1 MKLKKNIIILF
12 FALFSTMSYAQV
24 ENFSGPR
31 VGLTYITPGSMLDH
45 LQEWESVG
53 ELRPYFFQFGWQYE
67 SRFMDV
73 GGTAGI
79 VELIGLVGG
88 FEQGLFL
95 PSLSSMIGLRTEKG
109 FELAVG
115 PNVSLSGAALVVGAG
130 FNFKR
135 GGINFPVNIAFVP
148 GRSKRDS
155 SRDDMTGLEDV
166 QFVDTGHRIS
176 IVVGFNASK
185 N

>member
-1 MKLKKNIIILF
+1 MNIKKIILVLCLS
-12 FALFSTMSYAQV
+12 LFSVMTYAQV

-31 VGLTYITPGSMLDH
+31 VGVTYMTPGSMIDN
-45 LQEWESVG
+45 LQEWDNVG
-53 ELRPYFFQFGWQYE
+53 EIRPYFFQFGWQYE
-67 SRFMDV
+67 TRFMDV

-95 PSLSSMIGLRTEKG
+95 PSVSSLIGLRTSKG
-109 FELAVG
+109 FEFALG
-115 PNVSLSGAALVVGAG
+115 PNVSLAGAGMVFGAG
-130 FNFKR
+130 FNFKK

-148 GRSKRDS
+148 GRSKRES
-155 SRDDMTGLEDV
+155 SRDEMTGLEDV